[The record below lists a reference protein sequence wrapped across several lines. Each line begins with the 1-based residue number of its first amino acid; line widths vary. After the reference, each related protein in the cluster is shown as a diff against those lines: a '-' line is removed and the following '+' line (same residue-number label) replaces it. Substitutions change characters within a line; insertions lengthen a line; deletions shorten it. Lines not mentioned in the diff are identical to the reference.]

1 MENKYISSKCR
12 KDIKVI
18 LAINNIEIWLFLITK
33 TQKLHFYLNKRGQ
46 KDNIAAWMKQ
56 SNIVSQHI
64 CKRNIKIIISN

>member
-56 SNIVSQHI
+56 SNIVSQH
-64 CKRNIKIIISN
+64 NL